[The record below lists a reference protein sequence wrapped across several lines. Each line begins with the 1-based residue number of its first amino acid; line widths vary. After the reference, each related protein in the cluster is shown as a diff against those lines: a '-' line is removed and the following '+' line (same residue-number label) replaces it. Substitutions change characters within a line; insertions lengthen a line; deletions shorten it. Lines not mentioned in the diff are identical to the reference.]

1 MSRRAAPQWRFQV
14 VPRLGQKSCFP
25 GRISAW
31 LEAFDRAVPE
41 PYLIRVRKQISFA
54 SPLDFENTKNQIVSR
69 QSLMTGLAVLEAPL
83 LALWYPCCF
92 KEDMVMATS
101 YDYAPLYRSSIGF
114 DRVFNL
120 LENAQRTRSIS
131 DWPPY
136 DIIRTAEDSYQISIA
151 VAGFTRDEID
161 ITFQSNLLTVT
172 GKRQETPAE
181 GYLHRGIA
189 ARPFEHRFE
198 LADHVRV
205 SGAELK
211 NGLLSIDLVREIPEA
226 LKPRKI
232 DIQTDAVLVPTVAPG
247 QIEAQKAA

>member
-1 MSRRAAPQWRFQV
+1 
-14 VPRLGQKSCFP
+14 
-25 GRISAW
+25 
-31 LEAFDRAVPE
+31 
-41 PYLIRVRKQISFA
+41 
-54 SPLDFENTKNQIVSR
+54 
-69 QSLMTGLAVLEAPL
+69 
-83 LALWYPCCF
+83 
-92 KEDMVMATS
+92 MATS

-136 DIIRTAEDSYQISIA
+136 DIISTAEDSYQISIA

-232 DIQTDAVLVPTVAPG
+232 DIQTDAVLVPTVASG

>member
-1 MSRRAAPQWRFQV
+1 
-14 VPRLGQKSCFP
+14 
-25 GRISAW
+25 
-31 LEAFDRAVPE
+31 
-41 PYLIRVRKQISFA
+41 
-54 SPLDFENTKNQIVSR
+54 
-69 QSLMTGLAVLEAPL
+69 
-83 LALWYPCCF
+83 
-92 KEDMVMATS
+92 MATS
-101 YDYAPLYRSSIGF
+101 YEYAPLYRSSVGF

-120 LENAQRTRSIS
+120 LENAQRARSAS

-136 DIIRTAEDSYQISIA
+136 DIVKTGDDSYRISIA
-151 VAGFTRDEID
+151 VAGFTLDELD

-172 GKRQETPAE
+172 GKKQEAATD

-189 ARPFEHRFE
+189 GRPFEHRFE

-205 SGAELK
+205 NGADLS

-232 DIQTDAVLVPTVAPG
+232 SIQSAEAFAPA